1 MQHVGK
7 EAFLLAKGRSS
18 SRHTQPHSRKP
29 LLLLLLI
36 FLVAA
41 AAVGIYM
48 LDTKEPAPQTQ
59 EAALPVNT
67 ATATIAAVGDLT
79 ISDALAAD
87 TLQSDGSYDFGSC
100 LYNAA
105 PLLSAD
111 LTIGNL
117 ELTFSGEPYGGSTY
131 SAPESLAATLSTLG
145 FDILQTANSKSLAG
159 GISGLRSTLDT
170 LAVNGI
176 DALGTYATQQARD
189 SSGRVLLREVNGIR
203 FAFFA
208 YTKGFDGMSIPTGSE
223 YCANVLYKDY
233 DTAYSEIDKADI
245 LSVIQEAKALEPDV
259 IIAMVHW
266 GSEYRMTVSKTQK
279 ELADLLFTNGVDVIL
294 GTHSHMVGPMET
306 RTVTRDDGTEKEVF
320 LAYSLGNF
328 LASDTEAYTQ
338 DGIVLN
344 LTFTKDLDTGTT
356 SLSATDYTPIY
367 LADYGEGVQNRFRTM
382 GIEQSLQLYD
392 ELYIG
397 RVSEGTRDAM
407 LEALEDLEAN
417 MAPQEEP
424 PPEDSP
430 IDE

>member
-1 MQHVGK
+1 
-7 EAFLLAKGRSS
+7 
-18 SRHTQPHSRKP
+18 
-29 LLLLLLI
+29 
-36 FLVAA
+36 
-41 AAVGIYM
+41 M
-48 LDTKEPAPQTQ
+48 LDTKEPALQTQ
-59 EAALPVNT
+59 EAAQPVNT
-67 ATATIAAVGDLT
+67 ATATISAVGDLT
-79 ISDALAAD
+79 ISDTLAAD
-87 TLQSDGSYDFGSC
+87 ALQSDGSYDFGAC
-100 LYNAA
+100 LYSAA

-111 LTIGNL
+111 LTVGNL
-117 ELTFSGEPYGGSTY
+117 ELTFSGEPYGGGTY
-131 SAPESLAATLSTLG
+131 SAPESLAGTLSTLG

-170 LAVNGI
+170 LAANGI

-189 SSGRVLLREVNGIR
+189 GSGRVLLREVNGIR

-245 LSVIQEAKALEPDV
+245 LSVIQEAKSLEPDV

-266 GSEYRMTVSKTQK
+266 GSEYKMTVSKTQK

-306 RTVTRDDGTEKEVF
+306 RTVTRDDGTEKDVF

-344 LTFTKDLDTGTT
+344 LTFTKDLDTGST
-356 SLSATDYTPIY
+356 SLSASDYTPVY
-367 LADYGEGVQNRFRTM
+367 LADYGEGAQDRFRTM

-397 RVSEGTRDAM
+397 RVSESTRDAM

-417 MAPQEEP
+417 MAPQEETQ
-424 PPEDSP
+424 PEDSP

>member
-79 ISDALAAD
+79 ISDTLAAD
-87 TLQSDGSYDFGSC
+87 ALQSDGSYDFGSC

-131 SAPESLAATLSTLG
+131 SAPESLAGTLSTLG

-159 GISGLRSTLDT
+159 GISGLRSTLDI

-266 GSEYRMTVSKTQK
+266 GSEYKMTVSKTQK
-279 ELADLLFTNGVDVIL
+279 ELADLLFTSGVDVIL

-397 RVSEGTRDAM
+397 RVSESTRDAM

-417 MAPQEEP
+417 MAPQEET

-430 IDE
+430 TDE

>member
-1 MQHVGK
+1 M
-7 EAFLLAKGRSS
+7 AKGRSS

-48 LDTKEPAPQTQ
+48 LDTKEPALQTQ
-59 EAALPVNT
+59 EVAPPVNT
-67 ATATIAAVGDLT
+67 ATATISAVGDLT
-79 ISDALAAD
+79 ISDTLAAD
-87 TLQSDGSYDFGSC
+87 ALQSDGSYDFGSC

-131 SAPESLAATLSTLG
+131 SAPVSLATTLSTLG

-424 PPEDSP
+424 PPENNPS
-430 IDE
+430 EE